1 MLRKWCCITY
11 NELKTLNFLSGS
23 VVFLSR
29 KNTSAYQ
36 FVLVNMSR
44 SFEFEDEFK
53 VVANLYNR

>member
-1 MLRKWCCITY
+1 MLRKLCCITY
-11 NELKTLNFLSGS
+11 NELQNFLSGS
-23 VVFLSR
+23 VVFSSR

-44 SFEFEDEFK
+44 SEFEDEFK